1 MRNHLSKQRL
11 AKAKDL
17 PRNWGMAT
25 AIDGFKLTSNITP
38 KLRGRSHDDIWELLH
53 YELHL
58 PTKYEIIDMC
68 NFKCNS
74 CGKTHSQGLATNFV
88 QAMTSILSV
97 N

>member
-1 MRNHLSKQRL
+1 
-11 AKAKDL
+11 
-17 PRNWGMAT
+17 MAT
-25 AIDGFKLTSNITP
+25 TIDGFKLIGNITL
-38 KLRGRSHDDIWELLH
+38 KLRGRSHDDDIWELLH

-74 CGKTHSQGLATNFV
+74 CGKTYSQGLAIDFV
-88 QAMTSILSV
+88 QATTSILSV